1 MVTIASIEIK
11 KRNSSVLGFLWGK
24 AEDWTVTKRHKKI
37 GVTGLEPATSR
48 PPAERSTKLSHTP
61 K

>member
-1 MVTIASIEIK
+1 MIT
-11 KRNSSVLGFLWGK
+11 N
-24 AEDWTVTKRHKKI
+24 AEKRHKKI